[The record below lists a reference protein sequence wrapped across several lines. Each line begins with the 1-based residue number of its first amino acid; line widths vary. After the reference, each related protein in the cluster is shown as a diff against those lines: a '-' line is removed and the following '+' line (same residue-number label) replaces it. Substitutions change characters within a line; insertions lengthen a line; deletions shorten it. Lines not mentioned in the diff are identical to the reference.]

1 MCKEGAKALQ
11 PAACVRARGL
21 ATQPIAVLRS
31 RTCHRRRRRPAPRP
45 RTPPRGSAAPAGC
58 GSCECAPAA
67 AGLGGAGWRGG
78 GRCGRGVGARVLARR
93 ARHHSGCG
101 SAPEPARRCQ
111 RISMVPFLLP
121 SAVQGRPITHPRAR
135 RARRARQPSPPP
147 APELILLLNTNESFL
162 VGSNPHSGGD
172 LRKLTISASL
182 AASRVCRA

>member
-1 MCKEGAKALQ
+1 MRASARAGHAADRGAAQ
-11 PAACVRARGL
+11 PHLSSPPPPPGASPQDASSRLGSSCWLRLLRM
-21 ATQPIAVLRS
+21 RS
-31 RTCHRRRRRPAPRP
+31 RSSR
-45 RTPPRGSAAPAGC
+45 S
-58 GSCECAPAA
+58 
-67 AGLGGAGWRGG
+67 GGAGWRGG